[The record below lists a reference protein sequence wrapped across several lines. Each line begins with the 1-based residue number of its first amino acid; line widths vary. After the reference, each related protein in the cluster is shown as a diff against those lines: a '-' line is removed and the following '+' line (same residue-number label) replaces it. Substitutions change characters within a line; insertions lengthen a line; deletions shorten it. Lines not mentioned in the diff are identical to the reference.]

1 MGDWTPSCSDL
12 LINQP
17 KVSSKH
23 AHIRSHGLSW
33 TNLGSSN
40 GTFQY
45 FHTHFSLRRDSEE
58 LLVRGESRLFVE
70 EKDLSLLVSFSPS

>member
-1 MGDWTPSCSDL
+1 VGDWTPSQKRFTDKPAQSVE
-12 LINQP
+12 QT
-17 KVSSKH
+17 S
-23 AHIRSHGLSW
+23 HIRSHGLSW

-45 FHTHFSLRRDSEE
+45 LHTRFTLSGDSEE